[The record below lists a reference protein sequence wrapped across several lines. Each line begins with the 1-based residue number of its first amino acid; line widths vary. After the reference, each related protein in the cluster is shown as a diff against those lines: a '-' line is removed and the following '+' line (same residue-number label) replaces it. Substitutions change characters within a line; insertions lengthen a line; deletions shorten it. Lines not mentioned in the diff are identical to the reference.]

1 MRRIILLRTLVVTR
15 KKAPRFAQKIAK
27 SMALTSATEVF
38 LHHKTPDGSIVIDAT
53 VIEGMETCLKII
65 THHLL

>member
-1 MRRIILLRTLVVTR
+1 MRRIIILRTLVVTR
-15 KKAPRFAQKIAK
+15 KKAPLFAQKIAK

-38 LHHKTPDGSIVIDAT
+38 IHHKPPDGSIVIDAT

-65 THHLL
+65 AHHML

>member
-27 SMALTSATEVF
+27 SMALTSTAEVF
-38 LHHKTPDGSIVIDAT
+38 LHHKPPDGSIVIDAT
-53 VIEGMETCLKII
+53 VIEGMEVCLKII
-65 THHLL
+65 AHHML